1 MHDPVVGRTFDTTV
15 HRTSVDISGGFE
27 GDYKESEEP
36 LRLSS
41 DPAMSNVAAA
51 YVDEFAA
58 TVAWPQ
64 GPILVEED
72 LDWRDIAEEVID
84 AFGDEQDE
92 DEPIDE
98 HLMGHSDGDE
108 DAGGDADM
116 YYHDDRGSR
125 DRGGSAEISLDD
137 TSASLPESNR
147 HTRVEQQGQ
156 DRGTTYGVTGVEIPR
171 QETKSLPSSFPQPPI
186 IAATADRYA
195 LRGDMLRARK
205 DIEQR
210 RAMEQVSKG
219 PWIPLVKCVVFNGRD

>member
-1 MHDPVVGRTFDTTV
+1 V

-41 DPAMSNVAAA
+41 DPAMSNGAAA

-84 AFGDEQDE
+84 AFGDERDE

-98 HLMGHSDGDE
+98 DVMGHSDGDE
-108 DAGGDADM
+108 DGGGDADM
-116 YYHDDRGSR
+116 YYHDNRESR
-125 DRGGSAEISLDD
+125 DQDGSAEVSLDD
-137 TSASLPESNR
+137 TSASLPVTNR
-147 HTRVEQQGQ
+147 HARAEQRGQ
-156 DRGTTYGVTGVEIPR
+156 DRGKTYGVTGVDIPH
-171 QETKSLPSSFPQPPI
+171 QETKSLPSSFPQPSI

-195 LRGDMLRARK
+195 LRGDMLSARK
-205 DIEQR
+205 EIEQR

-219 PWIPLVKCVVFNGRD
+219 PRIPRVKWRCL